1 MYNGIIFILWR
12 NIMDMDNLSPEII
25 ELLEEKSL
33 PIREMEAVEDM
44 CIQIFDKEG
53 RSICYSKGCEKI
65 EGHKKEDILGE
76 KLRDVY
82 TISKN
87 KENPYGSLPL
97 TVLKTGEVL
106 KNKHVKFTTY
116 DGNLVDVISSTYPVF
131 SRDKSEVI
139 AAICVFRDIGDYI
152 KMANTI
158 QKLEHDLASKNISK
172 RNNGTIYTFNDVIGK
187 SKNMEK
193 SIDKAKKAARNT
205 APVMI
210 IGATG
215 TGKEVFAQSIH
226 NESRVAKEPFV
237 AINCSAI
244 PENLLESTL
253 FGTCKGAFTGATEN
267 KGLFETARDGT
278 LFLDEINSM
287 SLNLQAK
294 LLRAL
299 ETKTIRKVGGNEE
312 IPINVRIISATNQD
326 PLDAIKRKQIRA
338 DFYYRLAVISLELP
352 NLKDRKE
359 DIPSLIRFFIMNHSN
374 VLGKKITEISDD
386 AHDIMLK
393 HNWPGNIRE
402 LKHVIDQ
409 SLYLADFNDTQIDT
423 YHLPKYLFE
432 NYSKQKNA
440 SSYALESGQSLKD
453 IISNMEK
460 NIISDEYKK
469 NGFNISKTARQLG
482 LTRQNHQYK
491 LKTYSIK

>member
-1 MYNGIIFILWR
+1 
-12 NIMDMDNLSPEII
+12 MDTENLSPEII
-25 ELLEEKSL
+25 EILEEQSL

-53 RSICYSKGCEKI
+53 RSICYSKGCEQI
-65 EGHKKEDILGE
+65 EGHRKEDILGK
-76 KLRDVY
+76 KLGDVY

-116 DGNLVDVISSTYPVF
+116 DGHPLDVISSTYPVF
-131 SRDKSEVI
+131 SKDKSEVI

-158 QKLEHDLASKNISK
+158 QKLEHDLSSTNISK
-172 RNNGTIYTFNDVIGK
+172 RNNGTIYTFNDIIGE
-187 SKNMEK
+187 SNSIAK
-193 SIDKAKKAARNT
+193 SIEKAKKAARNT

-210 IGATG
+210 IGSTG

-226 NESRVAKEPFV
+226 NASSIASGPFV

-253 FGTCKGAFTGATEN
+253 FGTCKGAFTGATESI
-267 KGLFETARDGT
+267 GLFETAKDGT

-287 SLNLQAK
+287 SMKLQAK
-294 LLRAL
+294 LLRTL
-299 ETKTIRKVGGNEE
+299 ETKKIRKVGGNRE
-312 IPINVRIISATNQD
+312 IPISVRIISATNQD
-326 PLDAIKRKQIRA
+326 PRDAVKRKQIRA
-338 DFYYRLAVISLELP
+338 DFYYRLAVISLELA

-359 DIPSLIRFFIMNHSN
+359 DIPSLIDFFIMNHSN
-374 VLGKKITEISDD
+374 VLGKKIMHISDEAKD
-386 AHDIMLK
+386 VLIK

-423 YHLPKYLFE
+423 YHLPKYLYD
-432 NYSKQKNA
+432 NYSKGKLT
-440 SSYALESGQSLKD
+440 SGSPRESGKSLKE
-453 IISNMEK
+453 IITDMEK
-460 NIISDEYKK
+460 QIISDEYRN
-469 NGFNISKTARQLG
+469 NGFNVSKTARQLG
-482 LTRQNHQYK
+482 LTRQNLQYK
-491 LKTYSIK
+491 LKAYDIK